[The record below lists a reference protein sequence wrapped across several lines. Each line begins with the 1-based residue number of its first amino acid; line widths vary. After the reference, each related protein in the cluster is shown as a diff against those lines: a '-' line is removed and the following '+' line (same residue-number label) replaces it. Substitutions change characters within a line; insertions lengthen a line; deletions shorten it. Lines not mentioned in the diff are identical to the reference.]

1 MFYSY
6 VSLVEG
12 ILALT
17 WVQVLAEPGSQKWMS
32 LSMQWHLLRL
42 QLSVFYLAI
51 LLSVQAVVLQVSR
64 DSDDVHTQVSL
75 GIKGKRRPKIQ
86 WLGGSSTQ
94 SHPLCYWIPP
104 RWSQI
109 CGFIPYISLWFLRG
123 DEYALGGW
131 DSMTVW
137 WILNHENS
145 PFIFIF
151 PSNRNFSW

>member
-17 WVQVLAEPGSQKWMS
+17 WVQVLAEPGSRKWMS
-32 LSMQWHLLRL
+32 LSMQWHPLRL

-86 WLGGSSTQ
+86 WLGGS
-94 SHPLCYWIPP
+94 
-104 RWSQI
+104 
-109 CGFIPYISLWFLRG
+109 
-123 DEYALGGW
+123 
-131 DSMTVW
+131 
-137 WILNHENS
+137 
-145 PFIFIF
+145 
-151 PSNRNFSW
+151 